1 MLGLS
6 WSGGERGGALDMSGY
21 ERREREEWNYSGMK
35 NFKVSWYLY
44 ARDLNNAPAAA
55 LLVVRRAR
63 LRLNCNA
70 GSGGWVLKNG
80 IKSEGGSWG

>member
-1 MLGLS
+1 M
-6 WSGGERGGALDMSGY
+6 
-21 ERREREEWNYSGMK
+21 REERVRNGIGRRMK

-63 LRLNCNA
+63 LRWNCNA
-70 GSGGWVLKNG
+70 GSGGWVLKNEV
-80 IKSEGGSWG
+80 KSEGGSWG